1 MCPDISNADG
11 SVIINVDLN
20 PKQAEKELAKLRTS
34 IAKLQNQIND
44 YQAKKMPLVE
54 QAEALRAQINQAK
67 REAEALSQAWT
78 QGVAGAD
85 KQQQEAMETAN
96 QLEQEYNSIVAA
108 IDKID
113 EKLFP
118 AQEKLEKATVD
129 AGNMHIQMR
138 QAEAATQ
145 GVEENMR
152 GAEKHSGGVEKNTR
166 ETEKNTKETEKHT
179 SRLEFG
185 LKRANRQAKTYSSRW
200 RTIAQSMLAY
210 SLFNRA
216 VNPLFQGFRQF
227 TDLVKTSM
235 RANQQ
240 ATQAIAQFKGALL
253 TMVAPIVKAVV
264 PALSALIRV
273 ATQVVAVFARLT
285 AAIFG
290 TTIED
295 SSKAAEELW
304 NEKESIDGVGSAA
317 KKASKQLAS
326 FDEINKLTG
335 DHASS
340 VSGGS
345 SNTGSIAPDFSALQN
360 VKLPAWLESIATAL
374 EFAIDDIKF
383 ELADG
388 FDFSD
393 DTTLF
398 SVMGTIVGG
407 IVGGTLTGSPAGV
420 VIGALGG
427 LLLSLMLKGFQQSDK
442 ANGGNQSEQFRS
454 VLEKILKA
462 IVGVALLKLAFTGN
476 SGMALLLSLGVLAS
490 LAYTA
495 FKDDGASGE
504 ASSQLWTSVI
514 IGILGAIVGAAF
526 GGFKGAVLGLSIGM
540 AISLAIHE
548 LLSGMSASDYQKYGG
563 ILYSILLAVFVGSL
577 AAKIGGVV
585 VGLGAGVLTLG
596 IGLAVTFLSIGLSKV
611 AEKQAKEFS
620 EKYVD
625 IGGRFVRRD
634 LLESSQ
640 KDALDA
646 IQNKK
651 DDNDEFAAIS
661 KMPVSDDISGL
672 KDAGK
677 TLAEL
682 QEAYEDEKFKR
693 VPKASRFIIPKY
705 ARGAVIPPNREFLAV
720 LGDQKSGTNVEA
732 PLATI
737 VQAMQIALASNG
749 GANSGTNEAYMV
761 LDDEVFGKLVYRY
774 NNKERNRIGVSLAGG
789 NA

>member
-67 REAEALSQAWT
+67 READALSQAWT

-152 GAEKHSGGVEKNTR
+152 GAEKHSDGVEKNTR

-179 SRLEFG
+179 SKLEFG

-200 RTIAQSMLAY
+200 RTIARSMLAY

-216 VNPLFQGFRQF
+216 AEPLFQGFRQF

-240 ATQAIAQFKGALL
+240 ATQAVAQFKGALL

-264 PALSALIRV
+264 PALTALIRV

-407 IVGGTLTGSPAGV
+407 IVGGTLTGGPAGV

-427 LLLSLMLKGFQQSDK
+427 LLLSLMLKGFQKSDK
-442 ANGGNQSEQFRS
+442 ANGGNQYEQFRS

-462 IVGVALLKLAFTGN
+462 IIGITLLKLALTGN
-476 SGMALLLSLGVLAS
+476 TGMGLLLSLGVLVS
-490 LAYTA
+490 LAYTT
-495 FKDDGASGE
+495 FKDGGASGDQ
-504 ASSQLWTSVI
+504 AALLWRTVMW
-514 IGILGAIVGAAF
+514 GILAAVIGGAF
-526 GGFKGAVLGLSIGM
+526 GGFSGAIIG
-540 AISLAIHE
+540 
-548 LLSGMSASDYQKYGG
+548 
-563 ILYSILLAVFVGSL
+563 
-577 AAKIGGVV
+577 
-585 VGLGAGVLTLG
+585 LTLG
-596 IGLAVTFLSIGLSKV
+596 ISMSLIMDSVKNAMTDAAYNKIAGVVTSVLVAIVTGLLVASIGCPVLGIAAGV
-611 AEKQAKEFS
+611 ATLALGITFSIAEAEVDAKQMEKAKNTVKDVQEDWRNRNKWMIENSPAFKEFREDTAIAS
-620 EKYVD
+620 
-625 IGGRFVRRD
+625 D
-634 LLESSQ
+634 LLNNP
-640 KDALDA
+640 D
-646 IQNKK
+646 II
-651 DDNDEFAAIS
+651 AAIEPEPE
-661 KMPVSDDISGL
+661 KAYDPTTGVTDKAKKALEDL
-672 KDAGK
+672 KKKKYG
-677 TLAEL
+677 
-682 QEAYEDEKFKR
+682 
-693 VPKASRFIIPKY
+693 IPKF

>member
-11 SVIINVDLN
+11 SVVINVDLN

-34 IAKLQNQIND
+34 IAKFQNQIND

-54 QAEALRAQINQAK
+54 QAESLRAQINQAK
-67 REAEALSQAWT
+67 READALSKAWT

-145 GVEENMR
+145 GVEKNMR

-166 ETEKNTKETEKHT
+166 ETKKNTKETEKHT
-179 SRLEFG
+179 SKLEFG

-200 RTIAQSMLAY
+200 RTIARSMLAY

-216 VNPLFQGFRQF
+216 ANPLFQGFRQF

-240 ATQAIAQFKGALL
+240 ATQAVAQFKGALL

-264 PALSALIRV
+264 PALTALIRV

-290 TTIED
+290 TTIEE
-295 SSKAAEELW
+295 SSKAADELW

-345 SNTGSIAPDFSALQN
+345 SSTGSIAPDFSALQN

-427 LLLSLMLKGFQQSDK
+427 LLLSLMLKGFQKSDK
-442 ANGGNQSEQFRS
+442 ANGGNQYEQFRS

-462 IVGVALLKLAFTGN
+462 IIGITLLKLALTGN
-476 SGMALLLSLGVLAS
+476 TGMGLLLSLGVLAS
-490 LAYTA
+490 LAYTT
-495 FKDDGASGE
+495 FKDGGASGDQ
-504 ASSQLWTSVI
+504 AALLWRTVMW
-514 IGILGAIVGAAF
+514 GILAAVIGGAF
-526 GGFKGAVLGLSIGM
+526 GGFSGAIIG
-540 AISLAIHE
+540 
-548 LLSGMSASDYQKYGG
+548 
-563 ILYSILLAVFVGSL
+563 
-577 AAKIGGVV
+577 
-585 VGLGAGVLTLG
+585 LTLG
-596 IGLAVTFLSIGLSKV
+596 ISMSLIMDSVKNAMTDATYNKISGVVTSVLVAIVTGLLVASIGCPVLGIAAGVVTLALGITFSI
-611 AEKQAKEFS
+611 AEAEVDAAQMEKAKNTVKDVQEDFRNRNQWMI
-620 EKYVD
+620 ENDPAYKKFRED
-625 IGGRFVRRD
+625 TAIARD
-634 LLESSQ
+634 LLNNP
-640 KDALDA
+640 D
-646 IQNKK
+646 II
-651 DDNDEFAAIS
+651 AAIEPEPE
-661 KMPVSDDISGL
+661 KAHDATTGVTDKAKKALEDL
-672 KDAGK
+672 KKKKYG
-677 TLAEL
+677 
-682 QEAYEDEKFKR
+682 
-693 VPKASRFIIPKY
+693 IPKF

>member
-11 SVIINVDLN
+11 SVVINVDLN

-67 REAEALSQAWT
+67 REAESLSKAWT

-152 GAEKHSGGVEKNTR
+152 GAEKHSAGVEKNTR

-179 SRLEFG
+179 SKLEFG

-200 RTIAQSMLAY
+200 KTIARSMLAY

-216 VNPLFQGFRQF
+216 ANPLFQGFRQF
-227 TDLVKTSM
+227 TELVKTSM

-240 ATQAIAQFKGALL
+240 ATKAVAQFKGALL

-264 PALSALIRV
+264 PALTALIRI

-304 NEKESIDGVGSAA
+304 NEKESIDGVGNAA

-427 LLLSLMLKGFQQSDK
+427 LLLSLMLKGFQKSDK

-462 IVGVALLKLAFTGN
+462 IIGITLLKLALTGN
-476 SGMALLLSLGVLAS
+476 TGMGLLLSLGVLAS
-490 LAYTA
+490 LAYTT
-495 FKDDGASGE
+495 FKDGGASGDQ
-504 ASSQLWTSVI
+504 AALLWRTVMW
-514 IGILGAIVGAAF
+514 GILAAVIGGAF
-526 GGFKGAVLGLSIGM
+526 GGFSGAIIG
-540 AISLAIHE
+540 
-548 LLSGMSASDYQKYGG
+548 
-563 ILYSILLAVFVGSL
+563 
-577 AAKIGGVV
+577 
-585 VGLGAGVLTLG
+585 LTLG
-596 IGLAVTFLSIGLSKV
+596 ISMSLIMDSVKNAMTDATYNKIAGVVTSVLVAIVTGLLVASIGCPVLGIAAGV
-611 AEKQAKEFS
+611 ATLALGITFSIAEAEVDAKQMEKAKNTVKDVQEDFRNRNQWMIENSPAFKEFR
-620 EKYVD
+620 ED
-625 IGGRFVRRD
+625 TAIARD
-634 LLESSQ
+634 LLNNP
-640 KDALDA
+640 D
-646 IQNKK
+646 II
-651 DDNDEFAAIS
+651 AAIEPEPE
-661 KMPVSDDISGL
+661 KAYDATTGL
-672 KDAGK
+672 TDKAK
-677 TLAEL
+677 KAL
-682 QEAYEDEKFKR
+682 EDLKK
-693 VPKASRFIIPKY
+693 KKYGIPKF

>member
-11 SVIINVDLN
+11 SVVINVDLN

-54 QAEALRAQINQAK
+54 QAESLRAQINQAK

-152 GAEKHSGGVEKNTR
+152 GAEKHSDGVEKNTR

-179 SRLEFG
+179 SKLEFG

-200 RTIAQSMLAY
+200 RTIARSMLAY

-216 VNPLFQGFRQF
+216 ADPLFQGFRQF
-227 TDLVKTSM
+227 NDLVKTSM

-240 ATQAIAQFKGALL
+240 ATQAVAQFKGALL

-264 PALSALIRV
+264 PALTALIRV

-304 NEKESIDGVGSAA
+304 NEKESIDGVGNAA

-345 SNTGSIAPDFSALQN
+345 SNTSSIAPDFSALQN

-407 IVGGTLTGSPAGV
+407 IVGGTLTGGPAGV

-427 LLLSLMLKGFQQSDK
+427 LLLSLMLKGFQKSDK
-442 ANGGNQSEQFRS
+442 ATGGNQYEQFRS

-462 IVGVALLKLAFTGN
+462 IIGITLLKLALTGN
-476 SGMALLLSLGVLAS
+476 TGMALLLSLGVLAS
-490 LAYTA
+490 LAYTT
-495 FKDDGASGE
+495 FKDGGASGDQ
-504 ASSQLWTSVI
+504 AALLWRTVMW
-514 IGILGAIVGAAF
+514 GILAAVIGGAF
-526 GGFKGAVLGLSIGM
+526 GGFSGAIIG
-540 AISLAIHE
+540 
-548 LLSGMSASDYQKYGG
+548 
-563 ILYSILLAVFVGSL
+563 
-577 AAKIGGVV
+577 
-585 VGLGAGVLTLG
+585 LTLG
-596 IGLAVTFLSIGLSKV
+596 ISMSLIMDSVKNAMTDAAYNKIAGVVTSVLVAIVTGLLVASIGCPVLGIAAGVVTLGLGITFSITE
-611 AEKQAKEFS
+611 AEVDAKQMEKAKNTVKDVQEDWRNRNKWMIENSPAFKEFREDTAIVS
-620 EKYVD
+620 
-625 IGGRFVRRD
+625 D
-634 LLESSQ
+634 LLNNP
-640 KDALDA
+640 D
-646 IQNKK
+646 II
-651 DDNDEFAAIS
+651 AAIEPEPE
-661 KMPVSDDISGL
+661 KAYDPTTGVTDKAKKALEDIKKKKYG
-672 KDAGK
+672 
-677 TLAEL
+677 
-682 QEAYEDEKFKR
+682 
-693 VPKASRFIIPKY
+693 IPKF

>member
-11 SVIINVDLN
+11 SVVINVDLN

-54 QAEALRAQINQAK
+54 QAESLRAQINQAK

-96 QLEQEYNSIVAA
+96 QLEQEYNSIVSA

-152 GAEKHSGGVEKNTR
+152 GAEKHSDGVEKNTR

-179 SRLEFG
+179 SKLEFG

-200 RTIAQSMLAY
+200 RTIARSMLAY

-216 VNPLFQGFRQF
+216 AEPLFQGFRQF

-240 ATQAIAQFKGALL
+240 ATQAVAQFKGALL

-264 PALSALIRV
+264 PALTALIRV

-407 IVGGTLTGSPAGV
+407 IVGGTLTGGPAGV

-427 LLLSLMLKGFQQSDK
+427 LLLSLMLKGFQKSDK
-442 ANGGNQSEQFRS
+442 ANGGNQYEQFRS

-462 IVGVALLKLAFTGN
+462 IIGITLLKLALTGN
-476 SGMALLLSLGVLAS
+476 TGMGLLLSLGVLVS
-490 LAYTA
+490 LAYTT
-495 FKDDGASGE
+495 FKDGGASGDQ
-504 ASSQLWTSVI
+504 AALLWRTVMW
-514 IGILGAIVGAAF
+514 GILAAVIGGAF
-526 GGFKGAVLGLSIGM
+526 GGFSGAIIG
-540 AISLAIHE
+540 
-548 LLSGMSASDYQKYGG
+548 
-563 ILYSILLAVFVGSL
+563 
-577 AAKIGGVV
+577 
-585 VGLGAGVLTLG
+585 LTLG
-596 IGLAVTFLSIGLSKV
+596 ISMSLIMDSVKNAMTDAAYNKIAGVVTSVLVAIVTGLLVASIGCPVLGIAAGV
-611 AEKQAKEFS
+611 ATLALGITFSIAEAEVDAKQMEKAKNTVKDVQEDWRNRNKWMIENSPAFKEFREDTAIAS
-620 EKYVD
+620 
-625 IGGRFVRRD
+625 D
-634 LLESSQ
+634 LLNNP
-640 KDALDA
+640 D
-646 IQNKK
+646 II
-651 DDNDEFAAIS
+651 AAIEPEPE
-661 KMPVSDDISGL
+661 KAYDPTTGVTDKAKKALEDL
-672 KDAGK
+672 KKKKYG
-677 TLAEL
+677 
-682 QEAYEDEKFKR
+682 
-693 VPKASRFIIPKY
+693 IPKF

>member
-11 SVIINVDLN
+11 SVVINVDLN

-67 REAEALSQAWT
+67 REAEALSKAWT

-145 GVEENMR
+145 GVEKNMR

-166 ETEKNTKETEKHT
+166 ETKKNTKETEKHT
-179 SRLEFG
+179 SKLEFG

-200 RTIAQSMLAY
+200 RTIARSMLAY

-216 VNPLFQGFRQF
+216 ANPLFQGFRQF

-240 ATQAIAQFKGALL
+240 ATQAISQFKGALL

-264 PALSALIRV
+264 PALTALIRV

-295 SSKAAEELW
+295 SSKAADELW

-427 LLLSLMLKGFQQSDK
+427 LLLSLMLKGFQKSDK
-442 ANGGNQSEQFRS
+442 ANGGNQYEQFRS

-462 IVGVALLKLAFTGN
+462 IIGITLLKLALTGN
-476 SGMALLLSLGVLAS
+476 TGMGLLLSLGVLAS
-490 LAYTA
+490 LAYTT
-495 FKDDGASGE
+495 FKDGGASGDQ
-504 ASSQLWTSVI
+504 AALLWRTVMW
-514 IGILGAIVGAAF
+514 GILAAVIGGAF
-526 GGFKGAVLGLSIGM
+526 GGFSGAIIG
-540 AISLAIHE
+540 
-548 LLSGMSASDYQKYGG
+548 
-563 ILYSILLAVFVGSL
+563 
-577 AAKIGGVV
+577 
-585 VGLGAGVLTLG
+585 LTLG
-596 IGLAVTFLSIGLSKV
+596 ISMSLIMDSVKNAMTDATYNKIAGVVTSVLVAIVTGLLVASIGCPVLGIAAGV
-611 AEKQAKEFS
+611 ATLALGITFSIAEAEVDAKQMEKAKNTVKDVQEDFRNRNQWMIENS
-620 EKYVD
+620 PAFKKFRED
-625 IGGRFVRRD
+625 TAIASD
-634 LLESSQ
+634 LLNNP
-640 KDALDA
+640 D
-646 IQNKK
+646 II
-651 DDNDEFAAIS
+651 AAIEPEPE
-661 KMPVSDDISGL
+661 KAHDATTGVTDKAKKALEDL
-672 KDAGK
+672 KKKKYG
-677 TLAEL
+677 
-682 QEAYEDEKFKR
+682 
-693 VPKASRFIIPKY
+693 IPKF